1 MNNQQN
7 NREIGPIQTG
17 IQMENSITVFVLAF
31 HVASRAF
38 TNVFVFN
45 ILSDSDTSFQMKSQ
59 SFLL

>member
-7 NREIGPIQTG
+7 KREIGPIQTG

-38 TNVFVFN
+38 TNVFAFN
-45 ILSDSDTSFQMKSQ
+45 IPSDSDTSFQMKSQ

>member
-7 NREIGPIQTG
+7 KREIGPIQTG

-59 SFLL
+59 SFLM